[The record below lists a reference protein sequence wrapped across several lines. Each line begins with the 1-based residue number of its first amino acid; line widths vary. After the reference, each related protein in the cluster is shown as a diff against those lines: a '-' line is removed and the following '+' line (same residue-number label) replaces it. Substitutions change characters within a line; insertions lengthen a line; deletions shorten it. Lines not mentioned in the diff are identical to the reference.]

1 MSNQIDAPPLNEDEL
16 NEIYNWVFLFK
27 FLEFIYT
34 YIINIYK

>member
-27 FLEFIYT
+27 FLDLFI
-34 YIINIYK
+34 